1 MLELRFARA
10 WRLLSIASLTLVL
23 TATVLPADWLWPD
36 DPALRFDFNDKWLHG
51 LTFLGLTLWFCGQ
64 YRPSSYWRIA
74 LGLLAFGVLIEIVQR
89 AVSYRSA
96 ELLDLGADL
105 VGIVAGV
112 VIASAGAGGWTP
124 RFEDWLQSKFG

>member
-10 WRLLSIASLTLVL
+10 WRLLSIASLVMVL
-23 TATVLPADWLWPD
+23 TATVLPADWFWPD
-36 DPALRFDFNDKWLHG
+36 DPALRFDLNDKWLHG

-64 YRPSSYWRIA
+64 FRPSSYWRIS
-74 LGLLAFGVLIEIVQR
+74 LGLLAFGVLIELAQR
-89 AVSYRSA
+89 ALSYRSA

-112 VIASAGAGGWTP
+112 LIALAGAGGWAP
-124 RFEDWLQSKFG
+124 RFEDWLQSKFD

>member
-10 WRLLSIASLTLVL
+10 WRLLSIASLIVVL
-23 TATVLPADWLWPD
+23 TTTVLPADWFWPD
-36 DPALRFDFNDKWLHG
+36 DPALRFDLNDKWLHG

-64 YRPSSYWRIA
+64 FRPSSYWRIA
-74 LGLLAFGVLIEIVQR
+74 LGLLAFGVLIEIAQR

-112 VIASAGAGGWTP
+112 LIALAGAGGWAP